1 MTQPYSFVQMPVTV
15 ARPMVI
21 VLFAPFSIAQKSWPE
36 TRRLKQTNAKPMT
49 KRIFTSCFNYI
60 ITRV

>member
-15 ARPMVI
+15 ARPIVM

-36 TRRLKQTNAKPMT
+36 TRSLKQTNTKPIT
-49 KRIFTSCFNYI
+49 KRIFT
-60 ITRV
+60 